1 MYDKGVM
8 ADKESRLA
16 AIGGV
21 VRSER
26 ITTQA
31 RFMERLASR
40 GFVVDQSTLSRDLVE
55 LGIRKIAGRYALNGG
70 LEEEPGTIDYAAA
83 VRRFTACGPNL
94 IVLSTG
100 VGQAQLVA
108 VAIEEKDDPSITGT
122 LAGDDTIFIA
132 TKTGRAQIVAVRR
145 LRTWFGEKYEQ

>member
-1 MYDKGVM
+1 M

-31 RFMERLASR
+31 GFMERLASR
-40 GFVVDQSTLSRDLVE
+40 GFVVDQSTLSRDLTE
-55 LGIRKIAGRYALNGG
+55 LGIRKIGGRYELNGG
-70 LEEEPGTIDYAAA
+70 PAAEPGTIDYAAA
-83 VRRFTACGPNL
+83 VRRFVACGPNL

-145 LRTWFGEKYEQ
+145 LKTWFGEKYEQ